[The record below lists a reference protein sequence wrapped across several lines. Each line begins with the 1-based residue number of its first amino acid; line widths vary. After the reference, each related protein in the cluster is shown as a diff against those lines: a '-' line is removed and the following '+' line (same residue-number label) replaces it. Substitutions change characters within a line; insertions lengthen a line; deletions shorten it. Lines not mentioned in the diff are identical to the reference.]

1 MDLLDLSWLSPSY
14 WLADAREPISH
25 PVYAVLAV
33 LLALGLGAA
42 VYVRLAV
49 DAMFAGHRLKQR
61 HARML
66 TTPAIWLC
74 ATGLVLLLF
83 RWQPVPLLSKPLWWY
98 LWCLAFIAA
107 VAYAGYFYRR
117 LYPQRLAEHEH
128 SERVRR
134 YLPRAVTGPAKAR
147 RKTRRRR

>member
-25 PVYAVLAV
+25 PFYAVLAV

-42 VYVRLAV
+42 VYVRLAA
-49 DAMFAGHRLKQR
+49 DTMFGGHRLKQR
-61 HARML
+61 QARML
-66 TTPAIWLC
+66 ATPAIWLC
-74 ATGLVLLLF
+74 ATGLILLLF

-98 LWCLAFIAA
+98 LWCLAFVAA
-107 VAYAGYFYRR
+107 MTYAGYFYRR
-117 LYPQRLAEHEH
+117 LYPQRLADHEQ

-147 RKTRRRR
+147 RKSRRRR